1 MKRNRALSLL
11 VVMLIMVTWFMSG
24 CSKEAA
30 KTSQSGDSS
39 KDVVAEDST
48 EGDSEEAPAKEEQE
62 QITLRFFHYQGEAQ
76 AAYETVFKAYEEQ
89 HPNVKIEF
97 EFLNSDNY
105 NATLQARI
113 ATDDCPDI
121 VGLRPGKALAIPLA
135 EAGYL
140 EDVSNQLCVSD
151 MTEGELKTCSVEGK
165 VYGVP
170 TDQAYICTYYNKKI
184 FSDLGLKVPTT
195 WAEFLSACDTIKAA
209 GITPISLGYKDS
221 WVTQLAHF
229 AIVPTT
235 IYKENMN
242 FDDEL
247 YAGTKKFNG
256 EEWQKAFGMLQSLI
270 DNGYVT
276 KNLMSTSYDQ
286 QLAGFANGDA
296 AMMIMGSWAVSLMK
310 DLNPDLDFGLFIT
323 PASDDGVNW
332 ISASVG
338 GMLGVSAN
346 SPNKEAAID
355 FLNYFIGNDEVYAQY
370 LKDTNNLSARVSV
383 IADSDPHLQELSKQV
398 TGSYMFLDANWP
410 TGVQDV
416 LFKVMQE
423 VAMGTSISDGLDQMD
438 AIWQEKTK

>member
-1 MKRNRALSLL
+1 MKRKTVLSFLVILL
-11 VVMLIMVTWFMSG
+11 ILISG
-24 CSKEAA
+24 IMGGCARETSGTNKNEDSK
-30 KTSQSGDSS
+30 TDSGDGS
-39 KDVVAEDST
+39 KGSQEVT
-48 EGDSEEAPAKEEQE
+48 PNEEE
-62 QITLRFFHYQGEAQ
+62 ITLRFFHYQGEAQ
-76 AAYETVFKAYEEQ
+76 AAYETVFKAYEAQ

-135 EAGYL
+135 EADYL
-140 EDVSNQLCVSD
+140 EKLTGQLCVSD
-151 MTEGELKTCSVEGK
+151 MTEGQLKTCSVDGD

-170 TDQAYICTYYNKKI
+170 TDQAYISTYYNKQI
-184 FSDLGLKVPTT
+184 FSDLGLKIPTT
-195 WAEFLSACDTIKAA
+195 WTEFLAACETIKAA

-221 WVTQLAHF
+221 WVAQLGHF

-235 IYKENMN
+235 IYKENIN

-256 EEWQKAFGMLQSLI
+256 EEWQESVGMIQQLI
-270 DNGYVT
+270 DSGYVT

-286 QLAGFANGDA
+286 ELAAFANSDA
-296 AMMIMGSWAVSLMK
+296 AMMIMGSWAVSLIK
-310 DLNPDLDFGLFIT
+310 DLNPDLDFGLFVT
-323 PASDDGVNW
+323 PASEDGVNW

-338 GMLGVSAN
+338 GMLGISAN

-355 FLNYFIGNDEVYAQY
+355 FLNFFIGNDEVYSQF
-370 LKDTNNLSARVSV
+370 LKDTNNLSARVSI

-398 TGSYMFLDANWP
+398 VGSYMFLDVNWP

-416 LFKVMQE
+416 YLKVLQE
-423 VAMGTSISDGLDQMD
+423 IAMGTDISEGLDQMD
-438 AIWQEKTK
+438 AIWKEKMK